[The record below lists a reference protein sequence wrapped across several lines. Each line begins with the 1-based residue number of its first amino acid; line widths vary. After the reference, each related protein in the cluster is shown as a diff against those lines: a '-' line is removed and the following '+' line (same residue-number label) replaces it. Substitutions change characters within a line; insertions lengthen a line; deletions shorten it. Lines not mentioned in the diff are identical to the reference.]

1 VPGIITPRPAT
12 VLHRYLVCAGVL
24 TLTLLS
30 GDFALAGFREHNRS
44 DRNPARPLHACTC
57 VDGRQFVLGASVFGK
72 NSSRVVITGF
82 SPDLPATAVA
92 GIPSRC
98 TDLVVV
104 GQVVRRAAAEDARPF
119 LRRETRKQGT
129 LVNVCETKIRFVE
142 PKKSYDFFANDG
154 SALTLS
160 DEDKVAPHTS
170 GDTGDET
177 GSSDETASDTVLNED
192 LTGRDLLRLI
202 PAVEAT
208 GDPSSSPFNE
218 DDLKEGAYFIVR
230 KRVKA
235 QTASDDEQNVAIAHV
250 QSGDQVE
257 VNVPAGTLGQ
267 IEKASGFRSEPIWIA
282 EIYPDSVPMP
292 FWRSLLSGPKGFER
306 RAVPPQKVVLRSSE
320 IVEINHF
327 LDQYGIEW
335 TRFGE
340 DGDAEREHRDNGTTQ
355 LPEIYSPPELPLDEN
370 ISIAKQAR
378 MLDAI
383 RAAAIRLVFDW
394 KPQQQ
399 PEPSGVLVIEEQNVR
414 STGEA
419 IPDLLHRQCFI
430 DPGMFAFAGSGAHGE
445 SRGALVVNDVD
456 VRIFRP
462 QDSAQESPDY
472 YAIDLDLNLT
482 RESGGSG
489 GTIVC
494 RFPSAPIDL
503 GLLGMAE
510 QILSSR
516 FDIATRN

>member
-1 VPGIITPRPAT
+1 
-12 VLHRYLVCAGVL
+12 
-24 TLTLLS
+24 
-30 GDFALAGFREHNRS
+30 
-44 DRNPARPLHACTC
+44 

-82 SPDLPATAVA
+82 SPDLPATGVA
-92 GIPSRC
+92 GILSRC

-129 LVNVCETKIRFVE
+129 LANVCETKIRFVE

-160 DEDKVAPHTS
+160 DEDNGATSTS
-170 GDTGDET
+170 GDTEDET

-192 LTGRDLLRLI
+192 LTGRDLLRLL
-202 PAVEAT
+202 PAAEPT

-235 QTASDDEQNVAIAHV
+235 QTASDDEQNIDIARV

-257 VNVPAGTLGQ
+257 VNVLAGTLGQ
-267 IEKASGFRSEPIWIA
+267 IEKPGGFRSEPIWIA

-306 RAVPPQKVVLRSSE
+306 RAVPPRKVVLRSSE

-327 LDQYGIEW
+327 FDQYGIDW

-340 DGDAEREHRDNGTTQ
+340 DGDAARERQDNGTTQ

-378 MLDAI
+378 MFDAI
-383 RAAAIRLVFDW
+383 RNAAVGLVFDW
-394 KPQQQ
+394 KQQRQ
-399 PEPSGVLVIEEQNVR
+399 PAPPGMLVIEEQDGR
-414 STGEA
+414 PTGEAA

-430 DPGMFAFAGSGAHGE
+430 DPGMFAFAGSGAPGD
-445 SRGALVVNDVD
+445 SRAALVVSDVD
-456 VRIFRP
+456 VRVFQPR
-462 QDSAQESPDY
+462 DSAQESQDY
-472 YAIDLDLNLT
+472 YAIDLDLKLT
-482 RESGGSG
+482 PQSGGSG

-503 GLLGMAE
+503 GLLDMAE
-510 QILSSR
+510 RILSSR